1 MRIASHPGGGVP
13 ARQPSPDHGPDQT
26 RSDQTGPNQ
35 DQAWTL
41 QHSPTRTKAHP
52 GTTVTLG
59 RGKGASPFSSP
70 SAPLTTGL
78 CLFRGS
84 ASDTPAHNEPPPS
97 PLGQVTHPLPA
108 IPTAKGKGQS
118 VSVDCAHHPI
128 CWVITA
134 QSPLKGGL
142 TPSLA
147 LSAPKAPPS
156 QRSKSPADDDGVHP
170 KAPTHRHHTDH

>member
-1 MRIASHPGGGVP
+1 MYAHRISSWRGGACQAAQPRPRTRLDQIRSNRAKPGPGLDFAALTHTHQSTP
-13 ARQPSPDHGPDQT
+13 WHHSN
-26 RSDQTGPNQ
+26 TGPGQ
-35 DQAWTL
+35 
-41 QHSPTRTKAHP
+41 
-52 GTTVTLG
+52 GG
-59 RGKGASPFSSP
+59 GASPFSSP

-147 LSAPKAPPS
+147 LSAPKAPPV
-156 QRSKSPADDDGVHP
+156 PAKQIP
-170 KAPTHRHHTDH
+170 SR